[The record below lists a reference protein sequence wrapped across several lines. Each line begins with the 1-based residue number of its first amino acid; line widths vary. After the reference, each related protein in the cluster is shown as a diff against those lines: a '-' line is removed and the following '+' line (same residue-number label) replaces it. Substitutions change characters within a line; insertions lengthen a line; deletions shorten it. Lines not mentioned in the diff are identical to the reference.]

1 MNYTY
6 KQIDNGD
13 WVLTVFTE
21 NGVIM
26 FILSSDIIG
35 DEENPPRGLPEHVQ
49 MIQDF
54 QDSSKLEYFIQLL
67 IDNPG
72 TAFTIYLGL
81 NLGS

>member
-1 MNYTY
+1 MNYIFI
-6 KQIDNGD
+6 QIENGD
-13 WVLTVFTE
+13 WVIANADTNATL
-21 NGVIM
+21 
-26 FILSSDIIG
+26 FILSQEQDAEG
-35 DEENPPRGLPEHVQ
+35 NFVRGLPEHVQ

>member
-1 MNYTY
+1 MNYIFI
-6 KQIDNGD
+6 QIENGD
-13 WVLTVFTE
+13 WVIANADTNATL
-21 NGVIM
+21 
-26 FILSSDIIG
+26 FILSQEQDAEG
-35 DEENPPRGLPEHVQ
+35 NFVRGLPEHVQ

-54 QDSSKLEYFIQLL
+54 QDPSKLEYFIQLL